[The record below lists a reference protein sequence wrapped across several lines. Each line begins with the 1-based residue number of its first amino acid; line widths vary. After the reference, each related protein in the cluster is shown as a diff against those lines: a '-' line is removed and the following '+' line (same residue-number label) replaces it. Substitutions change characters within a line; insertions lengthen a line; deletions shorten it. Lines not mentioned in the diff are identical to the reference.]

1 MAIDIL
7 EIMYVDASGN
17 EVSESQL
24 KEKFGDNWEEK
35 SKQAGY
41 TRKEPDNTETNI
53 DIEIETPEFN
63 IDSLG
68 GIVDENFWTPDS
80 LPEGTSLVD
89 PNKGFEAWVRELLK
103 LRETTDEKIVID
115 YAQKSAV
122 DLYNS
127 GVPALLQHVLANDH
141 QRHARRSEIL
151 LRPGVNNPERR
162 RIKLPR

>member
-7 EIMYVDASGN
+7 EIMYVDANGN

-89 PNKGFEAWVRELLK
+89 PNKGFELGKIYHLKILLK
-103 LRETTDEKIVID
+103 TMKV
-115 YAQKSAV
+115 
-122 DLYNS
+122 
-127 GVPALLQHVLANDH
+127 
-141 QRHARRSEIL
+141 
-151 LRPGVNNPERR
+151 
-162 RIKLPR
+162 